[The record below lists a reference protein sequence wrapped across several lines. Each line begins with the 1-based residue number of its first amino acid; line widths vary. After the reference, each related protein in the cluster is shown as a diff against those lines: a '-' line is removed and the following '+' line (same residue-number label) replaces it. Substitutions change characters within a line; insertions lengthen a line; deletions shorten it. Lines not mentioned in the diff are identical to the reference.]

1 MTQSINKDE
10 IKKILLEIIEEDNKL
25 KILLIENFLNYFVT
39 KAEYGNFL
47 KEIKDLNQNLI
58 NQMQLFGSEM
68 KQMREDF
75 SSEMK
80 QMREDFNA
88 RLNAFETEMKQ
99 MREDFNARLNAF
111 ETEMRQMRE
120 DFSSE
125 MKKMREDFNLNMKR
139 MSERISA
146 IGARWGIYNEES
158 IRRGIIN
165 ILKDRT
171 DLEIKKWKVYDEK
184 GIVYARSS
192 FVECDILIRDNEHE
206 LIEIKSS
213 TKKSDV
219 TELLRIAELYELK
232 EGIKPKLRII
242 TAYIDPRARAFA
254 EETGVEISSP
264 ENL

>member
-1 MTQSINKDE
+1 S
-10 IKKILLEIIEEDNKL
+10 
-25 KILLIENFLNYFVT
+25 
-39 KAEYGNFL
+39 
-47 KEIKDLNQNLI
+47 
-58 NQMQLFGSEM
+58 
-68 KQMREDF
+68 
-75 SSEMK
+75 
-80 QMREDFNA
+80 
-88 RLNAFETEMKQ
+88 EMKQ

-120 DFSSE
+120 DFNARLNAFETEMRQMREDFNARLNAFETEMKQMREDFSSE
-125 MKKMREDFNLNMKR
+125 MRQMREDFNLNMKR

-171 DLEIKKWKVYDEK
+171 DLEIKKWKVY
-184 GIVYARSS
+184 
-192 FVECDILIRDNEHE
+192 E